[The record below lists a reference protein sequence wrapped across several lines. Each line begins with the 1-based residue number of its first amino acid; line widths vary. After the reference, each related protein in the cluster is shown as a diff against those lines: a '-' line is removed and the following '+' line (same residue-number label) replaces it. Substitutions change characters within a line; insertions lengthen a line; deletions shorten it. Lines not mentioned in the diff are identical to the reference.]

1 MLWHSQDFY
10 RDITVVPTLER
21 IGDDY
26 DALFPFWIR
35 AYGYIRKEIFEK
47 RLDYQREHDRLK
59 RAIEK
64 LEADYMKSID
74 LSFEAGRAG
83 EDGKANQHRK
93 EQDDMETMLFKKH
106 EELEMLENQYKEINE
121 KALIFANVQ
130 NEYKKFGEMPA
141 E

>member
-1 MLWHSQDFY
+1 
-10 RDITVVPTLER
+10 
-21 IGDDY
+21 
-26 DALFPFWIR
+26 
-35 AYGYIRKEIFEK
+35 
-47 RLDYQREHDRLK
+47 LK